1 MPRPLQ
7 SNKYVRVISNQIL
20 YHPFIII
27 VTFYCEC
34 FFDAIAKSENSQ
46 NTIKI
51 NPYKFHRYHDVISF
65 KIVKVHEQALWQVVV
80 YLAPTSSIDS
90 EDFQHLSHLAITV
103 LHKATNMKLMSLA
116 GLQLS
121 IISLRFL
128 KE

>member
-1 MPRPLQ
+1 MLFQHTSNVPRPLQ

-65 KIVKVHEQALWQVVV
+65 KIVKVHEQAFV
-80 YLAPTSSIDS
+80 TSCS
-90 EDFQHLSHLAITV
+90 LSCSHIF
-103 LHKATNMKLMSLA
+103 HR
-116 GLQLS
+116 
-121 IISLRFL
+121 LRGFSTPVSSCYHCTS
-128 KE
+128 